1 MLDLRRIDSSN
12 NPRRVSVGLMIA
24 TALMWSLGGVLIKS
38 VEWNPIAISGARSG
52 IAAIVLLAAARRPKF
67 TWSFPQV
74 GGAIAYVGTVSLFAI
89 ANKLTT
95 AANAILLQYTSPI
108 WIALLGAVFLGERAT
123 WADWLAITA
132 VLVGMAL
139 FFADDL
145 TQASLLGTLTA
156 IASGFCFGCLTL
168 FLRKQKDGSPV
179 ETVILGNILTA
190 LTSIPFM
197 LGSSPGSRGWLLLAI
212 AGIFQ
217 LGLPYLLYTTAIKHI
232 TALDAIL
239 LATIEPIL
247 NPVWVLLAIGE
258 RPGPWALVGGTVVL
272 LSVTVRSAV
281 TALGSDFLSARRPVT
296 AAGSDSASSGSTA
309 TSIDG
314 DSIAVHS
321 TFTATSSDSASGGS
335 TATATGSDSASVR
348 STAKSIDNN
357 SIAVQSTFTAVGGNS
372 AKACNTLT
380 AVGNNDKRDLPDC
393 PNS

>member
-1 MLDLRRIDSSN
+1 M
-12 NPRRVSVGLMIA
+12 
-24 TALMWSLGGVLIKS
+24 
-38 VEWNPIAISGARSG
+38 
-52 IAAIVLLAAARRPKF
+52 
-67 TWSFPQV
+67 
-74 GGAIAYVGTVSLFAI
+74 
-89 ANKLTT
+89 
-95 AANAILLQYTSPI
+95 
-108 WIALLGAVFLGERAT
+108 
-123 WADWLAITA
+123 
-132 VLVGMAL
+132 
-139 FFADDL
+139 
-145 TQASLLGTLTA
+145 
-156 IASGFCFGCLTL
+156 
-168 FLRKQKDGSPV
+168 

-309 TSIDG
+309 TSIDS

-321 TFTATSSDSASGGS
+321 TFTATGSDSASGGS

>member
-1 MLDLRRIDSSN
+1 MLDLRQIDTSN

-38 VEWNPIAISGARSG
+38 VEWNPMAISGARSG
-52 IAAIVLLAAARRPKF
+52 IAAIVLLAAVRRPKF

-95 AANAILLQYTSPI
+95 AANSILLQYTSPI

-123 WADWLAITA
+123 WADWLAITT
-132 VLVGMAL
+132 VLAGMAL

-145 TQASLLGTLTA
+145 TQASLLGTIIA

-179 ETVILGNILTA
+179 ETAILGNILTA
-190 LTSIPFM
+190 LISIPFM
-197 LGSSPGSRGWLLLAI
+197 LGSPPGSRGWLLLAV

-258 RPGPWALVGGTVVL
+258 RPGPWALVGGTIVL
-272 LSVTVRSAV
+272 LSVTVRSVV
-281 TALGSDFLSARRPVT
+281 TAI
-296 AAGSDSASSGSTA
+296 GSDSVSACS
-309 TSIDG
+309 
-314 DSIAVHS
+314 AVAPIS
-321 TFTATSSDSASGGS
+321 RDSASAHGTVPSVGNDYVS
-335 TATATGSDSASVR
+335 IRSAVAPIGSDSESVPG
-348 STAKSIDNN
+348 SLAPTYDNN
-357 SIAVQSTFTAVGGNS
+357 EP
-372 AKACNTLT
+372 
-380 AVGNNDKRDLPDC
+380 DRPDC
-393 PNS
+393 PGS